1 MCYLNSKSNCTKF
14 NGFSRIYTHR
24 AGRRMH
30 PRGSREGR
38 VQMEWSEWDFHI
50 LGLGFEVPITGKEVL
65 HCQRGRLSPC
75 LLRRN
80 ASIWT
85 RVPLECGGTSDHLEC
100 GAVSQLECGGTLGA
114 TAHLQDGVNID
125 LIHSPKDTCNKPFA
139 ESQPALYCW
148 KMCSR
153 AFSSRLVPPYSFPTQ
168 GVPSTR
174 KVVERHTTFGPEHA
188 IPTQKEKPLGAENDP
203 KLKIYIHLWGSMKIV
218 PHSTWGPTCR
228 MAEEGH
234 DNPSNKMQHNRI

>member
-1 MCYLNSKSNCTKF
+1 
-14 NGFSRIYTHR
+14 
-24 AGRRMH
+24 MH

-50 LGLGFEVPITGKEVL
+50 LGLGFEVLITGKEVL
-65 HCQRGRLSPC
+65 HHQRGRLRPC

-125 LIHSPKDTCNKPFA
+125 LIHSPKDFVASNHLQSPNQHYTVGRCVAELFPQGLSLHTPF
-139 ESQPALYCW
+139 P
-148 KMCSR
+148 SR
-153 AFSSRLVPPYSFPTQ
+153 KR
-168 GVPSTR
+168 
-174 KVVERHTTFGPEHA
+174 VERHYIWTWTLNSYPKGKTSGSRKWSKIENLHSSLREHA
-188 IPTQKEKPLGAENDP
+188 DCPA
-203 KLKIYIHLWGSMKIV
+203 
-218 PHSTWGPTCR
+218 
-228 MAEEGH
+228 
-234 DNPSNKMQHNRI
+234 